1 MASPDPAST
10 DGRRERLSRQRVLEA
25 AMALADAEG
34 IGAVTMRSVAGALGV
49 KPMALYHHVAG
60 KEEILDGMVDAV
72 FTEIELPPSDLGWRE
87 ALRHR
92 AMSAREVLARHPWAA
107 PLMESRANPGP
118 ATLRQH
124 DAVLGTMRRAG
135 FTVAMAAHAYSLL
148 DSYVYGFALQE
159 AALPFDS
166 PDEVPQV
173 AEGILA
179 QMPADA
185 YPHLVEMAVE
195 HVLQPGYDYGEEFAL
210 GLEIILEGL
219 ERMLAAG

>member
-1 MASPDPAST
+1 M
-10 DGRRERLSRQRVLEA
+10 LEA
-25 AMALADAEG
+25 AIALADAEG
-34 IGAVTMRSVAGALGV
+34 IGAVTMRSVAGALGA

-72 FTEIELPPSDLGWRE
+72 FAEIDLPPQDGSWRE

-92 AMSAREVLARHPWAA
+92 ATSAREVLARHPWAG

-124 DAVLGTMRRAG
+124 DAMLGTMRRAG
-135 FTVAMAAHAYSLL
+135 FTLPMAAHAYSLL

-166 PDEVPQV
+166 PEEVPQV
-173 AEGILA
+173 AEAILA

-195 HVLQPGYDYGEEFAL
+195 HVLQPGYGYGEEFAF
-210 GLEIILEGL
+210 GLELILDGL